1 MQLKC
6 ALLLLTLF
14 NYENLCAMEV
24 HMYNEPEHQMDILSC
39 DYTEG
44 VDGLILDKLDK
55 SAVKYDI
62 NRYESDSET
71 IHSDSPPNTVEPFS
85 PIDPYLPNGD

>member
-1 MQLKC
+1 
-6 ALLLLTLF
+6 
-14 NYENLCAMEV
+14 
-24 HMYNEPEHQMDILSC
+24 MYNEPEHQMDILSC